1 MISYSIY
8 PKQFNNVNYNKFK
21 INSCFVIMPFS
32 DDLRNTYIIINSI
45 ARELGIECTRADDIR
60 TTSEAILN
68 KICTQISQAY
78 YIIVDITNL
87 NPNVFYELGIAHV
100 LRDANKV
107 LIIKEKGTECP
118 SDIKHL
124 HYYEYQKEN
133 LNTLKDSIIKFFNE
147 NNIFEDLYSLLDFHN
162 LVSKD
167 MNISQL
173 FVEDLGNITDDD
185 MVYLIQILNN
195 DLKSL
200 NSNIVLNLL
209 EILTYRLSQYNEDS
223 PLYGM
228 YYNLII
234 YIISKSNNIY
244 NITEYIKKV
253 YCDEG
258 YGLTKEYKADFANIV
273 LNNLLYFD
281 ITIKW
286 IIEYL
291 TYVSP
296 AEFDIAK
303 YKIEIAIIKCKN
315 TKIDDILIC
324 NLTNDNKTLA
334 EHCAKLIKER
344 KSEKAVSTLIDI
356 VKTENNPYLVRS
368 CIDALN
374 NFADKKTLLSARD
387 IINSRQELISKYVF
401 LKKHIK
407 DLDLSIDRL

>member
-1 MISYSIY
+1 M
-8 PKQFNNVNYNKFK
+8 
-21 INSCFVIMPFS
+21 
-32 DDLRNTYIIINSI
+32 
-45 ARELGIECTRADDIR
+45 
-60 TTSEAILN
+60 
-68 KICTQISQAY
+68 
-78 YIIVDITNL
+78 
-87 NPNVFYELGIAHV
+87 
-100 LRDANKV
+100 
-107 LIIKEKGTECP
+107 
-118 SDIKHL
+118 
-124 HYYEYQKEN
+124 
-133 LNTLKDSIIKFFNE
+133 
-147 NNIFEDLYSLLDFHN
+147 
-162 LVSKD
+162 
-167 MNISQL
+167 
-173 FVEDLGNITDDD
+173 
-185 MVYLIQILNN
+185 
-195 DLKSL
+195 
-200 NSNIVLNLL
+200 NLL

-344 KSEKAVSTLIDI
+344 KSEKAVPTLIDI

>member
-173 FVEDLGNITDDD
+173 FVEDLGNITGDD

-296 AEFDIAK
+296 AEFD
-303 YKIEIAIIKCKN
+303 
-315 TKIDDILIC
+315 
-324 NLTNDNKTLA
+324 NKTLA

-344 KSEKAVSTLIDI
+344 KSEKAVPTLIDI